1 MFKKEKIVR
10 QDNKTNYHDITEKA
24 YHSAPD
30 DIIAQI
36 EYVKENGTSQH
47 YIMFLVSKAQVE
59 LSNYPTLRGKDMIFK
74 QGTVEYLLRGI
85 LDALKHMQ
93 DNLPE
98 GVFEYITGNLEPAM
112 INILQEHKRISNN

>member
-1 MFKKEKIVR
+1 MFKKEKIIR
-10 QDNKTNYHDITEKA
+10 QDNKDDYNDITEKA

-36 EYVKENGTSQH
+36 EYVKKNGTTQH

-59 LSNYPTLRGKDMIFK
+59 LSHYPTLRGNDMILK
-74 QGTVEYLLRGI
+74 QGTVEYMLRGI
-85 LDALKHMQ
+85 LDALRHMQ

-98 GVFEYITGNLEPAM
+98 GVFEFITGNLEPAM
-112 INILQEHKRISNN
+112 INILHENKRISNN